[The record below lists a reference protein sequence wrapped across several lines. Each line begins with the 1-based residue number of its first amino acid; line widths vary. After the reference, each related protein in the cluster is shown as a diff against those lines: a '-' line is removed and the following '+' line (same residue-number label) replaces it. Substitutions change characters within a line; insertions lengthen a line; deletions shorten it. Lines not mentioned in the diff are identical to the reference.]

1 MATQCN
7 LVLEKDNLES
17 LFLHLCPSCPHPHE
31 HIVALGDAVSD
42 SKCGITN
49 NSIPQVITL
58 PTKRGSEGKTCESN
72 TMAKLM
78 L

>member
-7 LVLEKDNLES
+7 LILEKANLES

-42 SKCGITN
+42 SKCSN
-49 NSIPQVITL
+49 LIPQVITL

-72 TMAKLM
+72 TMAKFM